1 MRMKMEEEKQWRK
14 ELLTVRQLKEDIR
27 EYQTVDVEKA
37 FRRVDRRIDRQTL
50 RVHLLHSLM
59 RVAAFLTLPLLL
71 ATTAVSWLYWE
82 RVKEDGRVPM
92 METIAAAGERTRI
105 TLADGSVVHLNSG
118 SRLAYPLRFVEKERS
133 VRLDGEAFFEVE
145 ASRESPFT
153 VTTPQGVQVTAHG
166 TRFNVEGYADD
177 EVVRTTLVRGAV
189 DVQTAEGKRQTLRA
203 GQQSVWQRGEEA
215 LKKQTADTVA
225 VKAWIEGRLVF
236 RDATLAEVV
245 RRLSRL
251 YQVDIRLHDADRA
264 DYTIRAT
271 FRDERI
277 DTLLDYLCR
286 AASLRWSDTP
296 SVQRPD
302 GSYTRRQIDL
312 WVK

>member
-1 MRMKMEEEKQWRK
+1 MEEEKGWRK
-14 ELLTVRQLKEDIR
+14 ELSAVRQLKEDIR

-37 FRRVDRRIDRQTL
+37 LRRVDRRIDRQTL
-50 RVHLLHSLM
+50 RIHLLHSLM

-105 TLADGSVVHLNSG
+105 MLADGSVVHLNSG
-118 SRLAYPLRFVEKERS
+118 SRLAYPLRFVEKKRN
-133 VRLDGEAFFEVE
+133 VQLDGEAFFEVE

-153 VTTPQGVQVTAHG
+153 VTTPQGVRVTAHG
-166 TRFNVEGYADD
+166 TRFNVESYADD

-189 DVQTAEGKRQTLRA
+189 DVQTAEGKRLTLRA
-203 GQQSVWQRGEEA
+203 GQQSIWQRGEET
-215 LKKQTADTVA
+215 LKKRVADTVA
-225 VKAWIEGRLVF
+225 VKAWTEGRLVF

-251 YQVDIRLHDADRA
+251 YQVDIRLHDAERA

>member
-251 YQVDIRLHDADRA
+251 YQVDICLHDAERA

>member
-1 MRMKMEEEKQWRK
+1 MRMKMQEEKQWRK

-92 METIAAAGERTRI
+92 METIAAASERTRI

-236 RDATLAEVV
+236 RDATLSEVV

>member
-1 MRMKMEEEKQWRK
+1 
-14 ELLTVRQLKEDIR
+14 
-27 EYQTVDVEKA
+27 
-37 FRRVDRRIDRQTL
+37 
-50 RVHLLHSLM
+50 
-59 RVAAFLTLPLLL
+59 
-71 ATTAVSWLYWE
+71 
-82 RVKEDGRVPM
+82 M

-118 SRLAYPLRFVEKERS
+118 SRLAYPLRFVEKERN

-166 TRFNVEGYADD
+166 TRFNVESYADD
-177 EVVRTTLVRGAV
+177 EVVRATLVRGAV
-189 DVQTAEGKRQTLRA
+189 DVQTAEGKRLTLRA
-203 GQQSVWQRGEEA
+203 GQQSIWQRGEEA
-215 LKKQTADTVA
+215 LKRRTADTVA
-225 VKAWIEGRLVF
+225 VKAWTEGRLVF

-251 YQVDIRLHDADRA
+251 YQVDIRLHDAERA